1 MASKKLI
8 LETIGPAG
16 RNFATELATAKAKL
30 EERKATSSPG
40 FTDFIGHTIK
50 VRTRTRASG
59 QLNRQFWA
67 HLPQAAAPGTGK
79 SHAARARAKHPALVI
94 DKMAAHVVVKAGK
107 R

>member
-8 LETIGPAG
+8 LETLGPAG
-16 RNFATELATAKAKL
+16 RDFVTELTTAKTKL
-30 EERKATSSPG
+30 EELKAGDQAQT
-40 FTDFIGHTIK
+40 FIGHTIK

-67 HLPQAAAPGTGK
+67 HLPAGAAPGTGK
-79 SHAARARAKHPALVI
+79 SHAARQRAKHESVVI
-94 DKMAAHVVVKAGK
+94 DKMAAHVVVKVGK